1 MKRLAGYLI
10 CIAGLC
16 MVFTLCYYFSFKN
29 ALRQFNERA
38 VERDT
43 QILSSFDE
51 YKKQL
56 VLLNATQSNLLNQQE
71 DKSSVSAQTIEEVV
85 SPQTKYILEIYEVTT
100 NQLTRE
106 QTHPTSELVGL
117 NRSQIIDLLG
127 DYMTNLPISEKN
139 KGLFAYELL
148 SFSAKEIVIRK
159 SYNEDLVA
167 FRYYVAV
174 KEGMVVVYYSD
185 LTTIYEYT
193 NIDALT
199 LDEADRN
206 ELMQGI
212 YVKNEEEL
220 FSLLEGY
227 SS

>member
-1 MKRLAGYLI
+1 MKRLLGYLACLI
-10 CIAGLC
+10 GLC
-16 MVFTLCYYFSFKN
+16 AVFTLCYYVSFRN
-29 ALRQFNERA
+29 ALREFNEHA
-38 VERDT
+38 IERDS

-56 VLLNATQSNLLNQQE
+56 SILSAQQNAGTKNE
-71 DKSSVSAQTIEEVV
+71 SSVPVQVVEEVI
-85 SPQTKYILEIYEVTT
+85 SPQTKYVLETYHVTT
-100 NQLTRE
+100 NQLSRVE
-106 QTHPTSELVGL
+106 NHPTSELVGL
-117 NRSQIIDLLG
+117 NRNQVITLLSN
-127 DYMTNLPISEKN
+127 YMTNIPISEKN

-167 FRYYVAV
+167 FRYFVAI
-174 KEGMVVVYYSD
+174 KEGKVVVYYSD
-185 LTTIYEYT
+185 LKTIKDET
-193 NIDALT
+193 GIDAMSLLET
-199 LDEADRN
+199 DRN

-212 YVKNEEEL
+212 YVKDEEEL